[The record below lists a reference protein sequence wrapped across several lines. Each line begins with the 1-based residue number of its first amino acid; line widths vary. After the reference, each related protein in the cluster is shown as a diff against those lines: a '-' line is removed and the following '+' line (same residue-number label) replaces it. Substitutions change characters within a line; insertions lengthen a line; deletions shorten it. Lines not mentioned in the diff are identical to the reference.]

1 MWLLQIDKKHLWGAL
16 SINYIYSQAEIRSA
30 SMSSAFTFRL
40 YIAHSA
46 GSWRRPTHNISKYS
60 QVTAFAYLHQI
71 KTTRMDDDEGKLF
84 F

>member
-30 SMSSAFTFRL
+30 SMSGAFTFRL
-40 YIAHSA
+40 YIAHSP
-46 GSWRRPTHNISKYS
+46 GSWRRPS

-71 KTTRMDDDEGKLF
+71 KTTRMDDDEGKF
-84 F
+84 VF